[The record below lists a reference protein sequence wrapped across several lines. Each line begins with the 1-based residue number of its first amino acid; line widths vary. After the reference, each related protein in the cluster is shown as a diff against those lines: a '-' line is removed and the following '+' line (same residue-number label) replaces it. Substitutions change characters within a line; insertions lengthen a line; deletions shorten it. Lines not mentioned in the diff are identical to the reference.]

1 MAAGLALQCDNCKA
15 FTIALD
21 SWQQREPDDTGWL
34 TVTWQTSKTT
44 HKKNYYCSLP
54 CASKH
59 LAEQAKDTK

>member
-15 FTIALD
+15 FTIAID

-34 TVTWQTSKTT
+34 KVEWQKSKG
-44 HKKNYYCSLP
+44 NYKSNNYCSLP
-54 CASKH
+54 CAVEH